1 MYQLFIIRSVI
12 PLIIFMGLEYLLS
25 FEIRKDNKLGFR
37 SITSGIQIALISFL
51 WFREITLGAQD
62 LFFRNMIAIVVFVMI
77 GVLLFLEIGVS
88 FLEKRTLIELSTQLF
103 LSSIKLIFILSGKE
117 LPLSLM
123 VFIRCLLSLRDIF
136 EVYQVRP
143 FMKALLL
150 YLTMSLFYLRT
161 GHRDSFNEVNLMDPS
176 VGQEQPN
183 ILIYSLFVTI
193 N

>member
-150 YLTMSLFYLRT
+150 YLAMSLFYFRT
-161 GHRDSFNEVNLMDPS
+161 GHRDSFYKVNLMDPS

>member
-123 VFIRCLLSLRDIF
+123 VFIWCLLSLRDIL